1 MHWIY
6 KVASALVMIL
16 TVAAG
21 GLYALNCEDTYPSGP
36 SQDVKISDARGH
48 TLSDML
54 DIADKHHVML
64 AKVTSESNA
73 KHGFERQITV
83 FGPSDAYAP
92 FVKTSPYPDYG
103 FNARTVV
110 RQGDKLTDP
119 LGRWLIYGHADDAQQ
134 AAAAMQAKGFELN
147 GIDAI
152 SVPGLVGD
160 FFSNSISRIIIA
172 GIVITF
178 IAAAVSASASSR
190 ISAVQEL
197 HGMRRVSVI
206 ARQGLRHMLFVLG
219 IMGVGWLIWV
229 AIGLICWPHA
239 SPFVFAGQVFL
250 GAMSIT
256 AIIAMLAALAA
267 IIIIRL
273 AVPGIIDQIKGKRP
287 LRFLMVASCL
297 VTIVVLNLTMIGMNN
312 AIVQRNSTE
321 AMSTSLT
328 RTHTSQPGFQLL
340 LWFPNDRT
348 RAQYMPDWNVF
359 VDGAANAGR
368 IRFSSLQNG
377 CTWVDGGQTPNST
390 CIVMDPKT
398 AERQHLLAPSDR
410 TAVIVLMP
418 AGDSYDPA
426 SVTANVLSSYAFERD
441 VAASSH
447 QSLPDITAQDVTVA
461 TMPVKAT
468 PWAFDAAT
476 DNSRLHPVIILDAR
490 SLSGDTTTA
499 MASTGGMMFTYHS
512 RQAIISALRDAGVLP
527 LVSSAIRPR
536 DEIANQLAVSRQET
550 IFFTIVA
557 VIAFA
562 CSLGIGVMLALIM
575 CTLRRQVMF
584 VEFIHGATSRLRFG
598 TVALLVLA
606 LCAAAV
612 LPCALIRLNVICL
625 VMAPMAFAVTTMA
638 TTVVYDSRLR
648 VDSIKHP

>member
-36 SQDVKISDARGH
+36 EQDVKISDAHGH

-54 DIADKHHVML
+54 GIADKHHVML

-83 FGPSDAYAP
+83 FGSSDAYAP

-103 FNARTVV
+103 FNACTVV
-110 RQGDKLTDP
+110 RQGDELTNP

-134 AAAAMQAKGFELN
+134 AAAAIQAKGFELN
-147 GIDAI
+147 GLDAI

-160 FFSNSISRIIIA
+160 FFSNSIASIITA

-197 HGMRRVSVI
+197 HGTRRVSVI
-206 ARQGLRHMLFVLG
+206 ARQGLQHMLFVLG
-219 IMGVGWLIWV
+219 TMGAGWLIWI

-250 GAMSIT
+250 GIMSVT
-256 AIIAMLAALAA
+256 AIVAMLAALAA

-273 AVPGIIDQIKGKRP
+273 AVPGIIAQIKGKRP

-297 VTIVVLNLTMIGMNN
+297 ATIVVLNLTMVGMNN
-312 AIVQRNSTE
+312 AIMQRNSTE

-328 RTHTSQPGFQLL
+328 RHTSQPGFRLL
-340 LWFPNDRT
+340 LWFSNDRT
-348 RAQYMPDWNVF
+348 RAQYMPNWNAF
-359 VDGAANAGR
+359 VDRAANAGR
-368 IRFSSLQNG
+368 IRFFFSQEN
-377 CTWVDGGQTPNST
+377 CTWVDGGQAPNST
-390 CIVMDPKT
+390 CIIMDPKT
-398 AERQHLLAPSDR
+398 AEQQHLLASSSR
-410 TAVIVLMP
+410 TAVTVLMP
-418 AGDSYDPA
+418 ADDTYDP
-426 SVTANVLSSYAFERD
+426 SSIIANVLSSYAFEQD
-441 VAASSH
+441 IAASNH
-447 QSLPDITAQDVTVA
+447 QSLPDITAQDVTVTTISKKA
-461 TMPVKAT
+461 APWTFNTM
-468 PWAFDAAT
+468 T
-476 DNSRLHPVIILDAR
+476 DNSRLHTPVIILDAQL
-490 SLSGDTTTA
+490 LSGDTTTA
-499 MASTGGMMFTYHS
+499 MASAGGMMFTYQS
-512 RQAIISALRDAGVLP
+512 RRAVITALRDAGALP
-527 LVSSAIRPR
+527 LVSSAIRPC

-606 LCAAAV
+606 LCAMVV
-612 LPCALIRLNVICL
+612 LPCALMRLNIICL
-625 VMAPMAFAVTTMA
+625 AAPMAFAITTMA
-638 TTVVYDSRLR
+638 TTAVYDSQLR
-648 VDSIKHP
+648 ADSIKHP